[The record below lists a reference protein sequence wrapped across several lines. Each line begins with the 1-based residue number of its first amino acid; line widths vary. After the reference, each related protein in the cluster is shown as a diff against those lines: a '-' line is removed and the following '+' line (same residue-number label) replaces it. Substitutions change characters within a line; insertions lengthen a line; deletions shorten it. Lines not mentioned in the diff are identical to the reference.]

1 MKNFINFDDFDRE
14 FVEDTIKIGIE
25 EKNKL
30 NSNKVEINFGKKF
43 GVLLFEKPSLITKL
57 SFIKALNYNG
67 INEIY
72 FSPDEVG
79 LGKREKVSDVAKV
92 ISRMS
97 DIAILRTYE
106 HSTIEE
112 FAKYSTI
119 PVINALSDMEH
130 PCQALS
136 DLLTITEKIGENLS
150 GLNFTFVGDGNNVA
164 TSLAKAIVMFGGN
177 YTHLCPKGYEIPKKD
192 LENINSLSKK
202 YNGSFKI
209 ENDMNLSITKSDII
223 YTDVWAS
230 MGQEDQEVQRKIDF
244 KKYQLGPG
252 HIEKN
257 NAFFMHDLPAHHG
270 DEITENLV
278 DHPNSIVFEQSEN
291 RIWGQLG
298 IIKKMVE

>member
-1 MKNFINFDDFDRE
+1 MGNFINFDDFDKE
-14 FVEDTIKIGIE
+14 IVTDAIKIGLE

-30 NSNKVEINFGKKF
+30 NTNDVEINYGKKY
-43 GVLLFEKPSLITKL
+43 GILLFEKPSLRTKL

-67 INEIY
+67 INDIY

-92 ISRMS
+92 VSKMG
-97 DIAILRTYE
+97 DIAILRTYK
-106 HSTIEE
+106 HSTIKE

-119 PVINALSDMEH
+119 PVINALSDTEH

-136 DLLTITEKIGENLS
+136 DLLTITEKIGRNLN
-150 GLNFTFVGDGNNVA
+150 GLNLTFVGDGNNVA
-164 TSLAKAIVMFGGN
+164 TSLAKAIVMLGGN
-177 YTHLCPKGYEIPKKD
+177 FIHTCPKGYEIPKKD
-192 LENINSLSKK
+192 LEKIRLLTNK
-202 YNGSFKI
+202 YNGTFNI
-209 ENDMNLSITKSDII
+209 ENDINLSTDKSEII

-230 MGQEDQEVQRKIDF
+230 MGQENQENQRKIDF
-244 KKYQLGPG
+244 KNYQLTPS

-278 DHPNSIVFEQSEN
+278 DHPNSIVFEQAEN

-298 IIKKMVE
+298 IIKKIV

>member
-1 MKNFINFDDFDRE
+1 MGNFINFDDFDKE
-14 FVEDTIKIGIE
+14 IVEDAIKIGLE

-30 NSNKVEINFGKKF
+30 NASDVEISFGKKF
-43 GVLLFEKPSLITKL
+43 GILLFEKPSLRTKL

-67 INEIY
+67 INDIY

-92 ISRMS
+92 ISKMG
-97 DIAILRTYE
+97 DVAILRTYK

-119 PVINALSDMEH
+119 PVINALSDIEH

-136 DLLTITEKIGENLS
+136 DLLTITEKIGKNLN

-177 YTHLCPKGYEIPKKD
+177 FIHSCPNGYEIPKKD
-192 LENINSLSKK
+192 LDLISLLTKK
-202 YNGSFKI
+202 YNGRFEI
-209 ENDMNLSITKSDII
+209 ENDINLSVSKSEII

-230 MGQEDQEVQRKIDF
+230 MGQENQENQRKSDF
-244 KKYQLGPG
+244 KNYQLTPDL
-252 HIEKN
+252 IEKN

-270 DEITENLV
+270 DEITEDLV
-278 DHPNSIVFEQSEN
+278 DHPNSIVFEQAEN

-298 IIKKMVE
+298 IIKKIV

>member
-1 MKNFINFDDFDRE
+1 MGNFINFDDFDKE
-14 FVEDTIKIGIE
+14 IVEDAIKIGLE

-30 NSNKVEINFGKKF
+30 NTSDVEISFGKKF
-43 GVLLFEKPSLITKL
+43 GILLFEKPSLRTKL
-57 SFIKALNYNG
+57 SFIKALNYNC
-67 INEIY
+67 INDIY

-92 ISRMS
+92 ISKMG
-97 DIAILRTYE
+97 DVAILRTYK

-119 PVINALSDMEH
+119 PVINALSDIEH

-136 DLLTITEKIGENLS
+136 DLLTITEKIGKNLN

-177 YTHLCPKGYEIPKKD
+177 FIHSCPNGYEIPKKD
-192 LENINSLSKK
+192 LDHISLLTKK
-202 YNGSFKI
+202 YNGRFEI
-209 ENDMNLSITKSDII
+209 ENDINLSVSKSEII

-230 MGQEDQEVQRKIDF
+230 MGQENQENQRKSDF
-244 KKYQLGPG
+244 KNYQLTPDL
-252 HIEKN
+252 IEKN

-270 DEITENLV
+270 DEITEDLV
-278 DHPNSIVFEQSEN
+278 DHPNSIVFEQAEN
-291 RIWGQLG
+291 RIWGQVG
-298 IIKKMVE
+298 IIKKIV